1 MAKTQTKTETVAEEA
16 AAGNQPEE
24 TVNVPKEQ
32 FEQLMAD
39 MAQMKQQLAMVQ
51 APDDRK
57 QEQAQRDL
65 EELERVR
72 AANAYANELISYYA
86 DMGSIKGSKNL
97 EVSINGEHYVI
108 KRGETVML
116 PRKVVAVLE
125 NGKQQRERAYGIQEE
140 KAAAFQREV
149 KQLQQE

>member
-16 AAGNQPEE
+16 VAGNQPEE

-51 APDDRK
+51 APDGRK
-57 QEQAQRDL
+57 QEQVQRDL

-72 AANAYANELISYYA
+72 AANAYANEPIPYYA

-97 EVSINGEHYVI
+97 EASINGEHYVI

-116 PRKVVAVLE
+116 PRKVVDVLE
-125 NGKQQRERAYGIQEE
+125 NGKKQRNRAYGIQEE
-140 KAAAFQREV
+140 KAAAFQREAA
-149 KQLQQE
+149 QLQQE